1 MLMLAGEQNPR
12 LARKPASWGASA
24 ALHGFLL
31 VALLTIHPTAN
42 PPDNSR
48 SEVVTPLVYLPPR
61 IQAPVPPRA
70 IRVPITR
77 VPIRVPQ
84 PVLPR
89 QVIVKSLPPVPVERP
104 RQAAIS
110 APEPVLQP
118 VVPADVQIARVKAP
132 DLPSRPAPPPAP
144 VKTGVFGSQQ
154 GESPN
159 GHTPSPRLEVQ
170 TGGFGGPEGSRS
182 TAGISSGTPGGK
194 GVQTGA
200 FGDSTAS
207 GGAGHGKS
215 VQIADAGFGNAA
227 APPSAAATRAQT
239 QANETPVEVLWK
251 PKPAYTSEARAKK
264 LEGNVTLEVVFHASG
279 DIQVLRV
286 VRGLGS
292 GLDESAR
299 AAAEQI
305 RFRPGKKDGVPVDR
319 TGLVLIT
326 FELS

>member
-1 MLMLAGEQNPR
+1 MAMLTGEQYPR
-12 LARKPASWGASA
+12 PTRGPASWAVSA
-24 ALHGFLL
+24 VLHGVLL
-31 VALLTIHPTAN
+31 VALVAIRPAAN

-48 SEVVTPLVYLPPR
+48 SEIVTPLVYLPPPSH
-61 IQAPVPPRA
+61 IQAPVPPRLTH
-70 IRVPITR
+70 IPV
-77 VPIRVPQ
+77 RVPQ
-84 PVLPR
+84 PVAPHT
-89 QVIVKSLPPVPVERP
+89 VIVKSLPPVIIERP
-104 RQAAIS
+104 RAATIS

-118 VVPADVQIARVKAP
+118 VAPAEVQIARVKAP
-132 DLPSRPAPPPAP
+132 ELPSRPAPPPAP
-144 VKTGVFGSQQ
+144 VKTGVFGAQQ

-170 TGGFGGPEGSRS
+170 TGGFGGSEGSRS
-182 TAGISSGTPGGK
+182 AAGVSSGTPGGK
-194 GVQTGA
+194 GIQTGA
-200 FGDSTAS
+200 FGDSTGA
-207 GGAGHGKS
+207 GGAGGHGKS
-215 VQIADAGFGNAA
+215 GQIADAGFGNAA
-227 APPSAAATRAQT
+227 AAPPAAAARAQT

-299 AAAEQI
+299 TAAEQI
-305 RFRPGKKDGVPVDR
+305 RFRPGKKDGIPVDR